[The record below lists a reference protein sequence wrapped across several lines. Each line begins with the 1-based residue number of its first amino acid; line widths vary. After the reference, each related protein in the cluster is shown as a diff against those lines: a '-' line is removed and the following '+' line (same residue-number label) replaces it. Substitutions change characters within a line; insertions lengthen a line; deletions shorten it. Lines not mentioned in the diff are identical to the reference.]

1 MSSAD
6 NSHSSKQHGTY
17 TECSFQVGTSE
28 FGIKPSARPGSRT
41 SARLTSLKS
50 AGSAAVLSAPAS
62 TPIAAATAVPVA
74 SAAQA
79 SNRGKA
85 ASMSADTIP
94 GSEAEAQH
102 GNDSQRGHEA
112 KEEQSSSE
120 YDDSDSD
127 SQNPDFRDAYACLTQ
142 LRDVMRGVDIY
153 ITGLEHGADVKQHA
167 VYLHKRL
174 DRIEPVR
181 MTGNLSLNQVAV
193 CCSCFKAQVEETLKA
208 VQPDCGL
215 HASAT
220 GTSSSVSLSE
230 PKSLNATTLAILE
243 DILHKHSYLADA
255 KGKQDKE
262 HGAGQLS
269 GAPGA
274 ISADLAEVCVCGN
287 PGCVLV
293 CPLL

>member
-1 MSSAD
+1 M
-6 NSHSSKQHGTY
+6 
-17 TECSFQVGTSE
+17 
-28 FGIKPSARPGSRT
+28 
-41 SARLTSLKS
+41 
-50 AGSAAVLSAPAS
+50 
-62 TPIAAATAVPVA
+62 AAATAAPVA

-79 SNRGKA
+79 SNPGKA
-85 ASMSADTIP
+85 ERMSADTSLA
-94 GSEAEAQH
+94 SEAEAQH

-120 YDDSDSD
+120 YEDSD

-174 DRIEPVR
+174 DRIEPMR
-181 MTGNLSLNQVAV
+181 MTGNLSLNQVAIF
-193 CCSCFKAQVEETLKA
+193 CSCFKAQVEETLKA
-208 VQPDCGL
+208 VQPDGGL

-220 GTSSSVSLSE
+220 GTSPSVSLSE
-230 PKSLNATTLAILE
+230 PKSHNATTLAIVE
-243 DILHKHSYLADA
+243 DILHNHSYLADA
-255 KGKQDKE
+255 KDKQDKE

-269 GAPGA
+269 GAPDA
-274 ISADLAEVCVCGN
+274 AVSADLVEVCVCGN